1 MYIYVP
7 FKFLSFFLS
16 LLSLSLSFS
25 FFSPLP
31 SSSFFPFPSI
41 FPSFSFPLSLS
52 LSFFFCISNLLL
64 LSKMTY
70 SRTHKVFLLRGQGW
84 GYQLEGMKDE
94 LNCSVG
100 EGNTEKLGEWFGHA
114 EASARGNELGQR
126 GRLRLR
132 SGQWSWE
139 LWVSKVTSLFHLFFG
154 VFRNTSVW
162 WLWDCLFFG

>member
-31 SSSFFPFPSI
+31 PSSFFPFPSI

-52 LSFFFCISNLLL
+52 LFFCISNLLL

-100 EGNTEKLGEWFGHA
+100 EGNTEKLGEWFGHV